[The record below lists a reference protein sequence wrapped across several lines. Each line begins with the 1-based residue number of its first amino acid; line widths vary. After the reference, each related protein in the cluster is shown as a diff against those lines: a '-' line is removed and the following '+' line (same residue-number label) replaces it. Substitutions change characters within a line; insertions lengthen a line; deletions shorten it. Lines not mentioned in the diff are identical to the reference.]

1 MTTQQ
6 PTNTNTTPKD
16 QVAKTR
22 KLLNEM
28 NDRAER
34 AIDEQ
39 CSRLNPSDPEE
50 VAAPMSAFGGKADM
64 VYCSAN
70 VRL

>member
-6 PTNTNTTPKD
+6 PTNTNNTPKD
-16 QVAKTR
+16 QVAETR

-39 CSRLNPSDPEE
+39 
-50 VAAPMSAFGGKADM
+50 VAASTPMTPRK
-64 VYCSAN
+64 
-70 VRL
+70 

>member
-6 PTNTNTTPKD
+6 PTNANTTPKD
-16 QVAKTR
+16 QVAETR

-39 CSRLNPSDPEE
+39 
-50 VAAPMSAFGGKADM
+50 AAASTPMTPRK
-64 VYCSAN
+64 
-70 VRL
+70 